1 MYNYIYES
9 HLPLAIPL
17 AISVAGMKTTLH
29 YDLPALQ
36 NLSMKLSSPPNLPR
50 LGTGQVRLRAQ
61 RVQGRNLVCA
71 LPVSRN
77 VGNPLTQELLMGK
90 YGRIIKQN
98 GSCSSTPW
106 DSFLEFSPRIVWF
119 IINIAYKNMRSS
131 YFIPEIDRNWMMNTS
146 NQRWHSLYTRECSAS
161 TWLWIRN

>member
-17 AISVAGMKTTLH
+17 AISVAGMKTTLD

-71 LPVSRN
+71 LPVS
-77 VGNPLTQELLMGK
+77 
-90 YGRIIKQN
+90 
-98 GSCSSTPW
+98 
-106 DSFLEFSPRIVWF
+106 
-119 IINIAYKNMRSS
+119 
-131 YFIPEIDRNWMMNTS
+131 
-146 NQRWHSLYTRECSAS
+146 
-161 TWLWIRN
+161 

>member
-1 MYNYIYES
+1 MYNYVYES
-9 HLPLAIPL
+9 HFPL

-61 RVQGRNLVCA
+61 RVQRVASA
-71 LPVSRN
+71 LKRGKST
-77 VGNPLTQELLMGK
+77 NPGTFNGK
-90 YGRIIKQN
+90 IYGRIMKQN
-98 GSCSSTPW
+98 GSCSSSPW

-119 IINIAYKNMRSS
+119 IINIAYKNMRLL
-131 YFIPEIDRNWMMNTS
+131 I
-146 NQRWHSLYTRECSAS
+146 LYQKLIETG
-161 TWLWIRN
+161 

>member
-1 MYNYIYES
+1 MKSHYIER
-9 HLPLAIPL
+9 PI
-17 AISVAGMKTTLH
+17 V
-29 YDLPALQ
+29 
-36 NLSMKLSSPPNLPR
+36 NNSSWLKPSFFRRNPYLWFQTQQFSLFSFRHGVRRRRTLPR
-50 LGTGQVRLRAQ
+50 GFLSLCGCT
-61 RVQGRNLVCA
+61 VQKPWCHSTWLAG
-71 LPVSRN
+71 
-77 VGNPLTQELLMGK
+77 EYHLLMGK

-119 IINIAYKNMRSS
+119 IINIAYKNMRSP